1 MGGGGGGGGAAP
13 AAEKKELWEGKSLR
27 MSSQSHVI
35 FYGLTDP
42 NLNSLCMLFRLYTV
56 YYFKYTHYIYYEISI
71 CAWFWVS
78 SNGSDVCLPQP
89 QEEKKVQ
96 NLSWEMGCTMGVL
109 SSLGSE

>member
-35 FYGLTDP
+35 FYGPTDP

-56 YYFKYTHYIYYEISI
+56 YYFKYTVLMTFITDFHVSPWFHWFLPMVRT
-71 CAWFWVS
+71 CA
-78 SNGSDVCLPQP
+78 
-89 QEEKKVQ
+89 
-96 NLSWEMGCTMGVL
+96 
-109 SSLGSE
+109 